1 MKFSYH
7 QSNSKAFP
15 SCRKLRKLESKTC
28 SRNYAMKNSIKF
40 SLKRNTVLGEL
51 EELSSEDK
59 QFTMMMK
66 NGAGFANGL
75 YQLPLPLTNPAL
87 VTPNNKTM
95 VEKKLFIY
103 LKKLFMKNKKFL
115 RLQVYCRRVL
125 LEWLQKYNHMARL
138 DTISATSRCILVH
151 LNIMGA
157 QKNVPKKVLVTLFS

>member
-1 MKFSYH
+1 MKFNYH

-28 SRNYAMKNSIKF
+28 SRNHAMKNSIKF

-51 EELSSEDK
+51 EELSSEGK
-59 QFTMMMK
+59 QFMMMMK
-66 NGAGFANGL
+66 NGAEFANGL

-103 LKKLFMKNKKFL
+103 LKKLFMKNKKFFEDYKFT
-115 RLQVYCRRVL
+115 VEGFC
-125 LEWLQKYNHMARL
+125 
-138 DTISATSRCILVH
+138 
-151 LNIMGA
+151 
-157 QKNVPKKVLVTLFS
+157 